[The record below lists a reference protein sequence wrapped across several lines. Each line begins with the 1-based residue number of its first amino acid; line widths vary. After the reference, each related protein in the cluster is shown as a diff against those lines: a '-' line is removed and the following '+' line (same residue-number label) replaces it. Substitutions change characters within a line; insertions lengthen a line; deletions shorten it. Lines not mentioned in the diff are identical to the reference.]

1 MLPAP
6 TDPCHPDALAVP
18 SPVLQTPPT
27 NRAQPPGR
35 PGFRPLA
42 LAGAVPLP
50 GLEPW
55 TCFGRLA

>member
-6 TDPCHPDALAVP
+6 TDPCHSDNLAVP
-18 SPVLQTPPT
+18 APVLRTPPPS
-27 NRAQPPGR
+27 RPQAPGLPGLR
-35 PGFRPLA
+35 PVA
-42 LAGAVPLP
+42 LAGAIPLP